1 MFEKV
6 QTGIAAS
13 KAPVS
18 GTVKAG
24 RLVRSAHIAKIPETG
39 ELVTGSIEEQTRR
52 VFLNLRQALEAAG
65 GGLSNVVQVQV
76 YLIDRADA
84 PGFNAV
90 YREFFK
96 EKFPVR
102 ATVVTDLLSAGIRV
116 EILTTAVVSSR

>member
-13 KAPVS
+13 KAPAS

-24 RLVRSAHIAKIPETG
+24 RIVRSAHIAKIPETG
-39 ELVTGSIEEQTRR
+39 ELVTGSIEEQARR

-65 GGLSNVVQVQV
+65 GGLSDVVQVQV

-84 PGFNAV
+84 
-90 YREFFK
+90 
-96 EKFPVR
+96 R
-102 ATVVTDLLSAGIRV
+102 ASTLCTG
-116 EILTTAVVSSR
+116 SSSKRNSRCGRPS